1 MKRFLMIAFSFL
13 AALVNAIYLF
23 PKRGA
28 GFTCDSTTL

>member
-1 MKRFLMIAFSFL
+1 MKRIILIAFSFL

-28 GFTCDSTTL
+28 GFTCDSATL